1 MFELNKIT
9 TSVETL
15 DTNPNQSTTHTTKLG
30 NAPVDTTDGLG
41 QNQLSQQFAYN
52 TGATDT
58 SLTSNSMKKS
68 MNLYM
73 LLGSV
78 AILAGVAT
86 GFGGYK
92 LQAQSTDQSQRAI
105 QNQNIQQL
113 PGKSI
118 QVGDVFGVNDSG
130 TFSDSA
136 QGYLKIGGI
145 DGEGSHRLLRQGG
158 ASQTVYLT
166 SSITDLNPLEGM
178 EVKVSGETFKGQ
190 KAGWLMDVGRVEVIK
205 SQGEVPAGN

>member
-9 TSVETL
+9 TSVESL
-15 DTNPNQSTTHTTKLG
+15 DTNTNPETARTTKVG
-30 NAPVDTTDGLG
+30 NTPVDTTDTLG
-41 QNQLSQQFAYN
+41 QNHLSQQFAYN
-52 TGATDT
+52 TGAAKTPI
-58 SLTSNSMKKS
+58 SNSMKKT

-73 LLGSV
+73 ILGTV

-92 LQAQSTDQSQRAI
+92 LQAQSGGQSQRAI

-118 QVGDVFGVNDSG
+118 QVGDVFGVNDSD
-130 TFSDSA
+130 TFTDSA
-136 QGYLKIGGI
+136 QGYLEIGGI

-158 ASQTVYLT
+158 PSQTVYLT
-166 SSITDLNPLEGM
+166 SSITDLDPLAGM

-205 SQGEVPAGN
+205 TQGEVPAGN